1 MSGPPPPPPFGY
13 PAPLPS
19 EPTTQ
24 QRLLLVVAHL
34 GGLIMSFGSVGVLG
48 FAIPLGVYLV
58 WRDSDTFVAANARQ
72 ALNFQLTI
80 LTLAT
85 VAVLLSVP
93 AVIIGVLTF
102 GVGIVVLLALA
113 ATVVV
118 LWILLPLIAVAH
130 GLKGRVYRYPFTLRY
145 LKG

>member
-1 MSGPPPPPPFGY
+1 VSGPPPPPPIGY
-13 PAPLPS
+13 VAPLPS

-48 FAIPLGVYLV
+48 FVVPLAIYLV
-58 WRDSDTFVAANARQ
+58 WRDSDTFVAANARE
-72 ALNFQLTI
+72 AANFQLTI
-80 LTLAT
+80 LTIAA
-85 VAVLLSVP
+85 VAVLLAVP
-93 AVIIGVLTF
+93 AAVIGVLTF

-113 ATVVV
+113 AAVVV
-118 LWILLPLIAVAH
+118 LWILLPLLAVAH